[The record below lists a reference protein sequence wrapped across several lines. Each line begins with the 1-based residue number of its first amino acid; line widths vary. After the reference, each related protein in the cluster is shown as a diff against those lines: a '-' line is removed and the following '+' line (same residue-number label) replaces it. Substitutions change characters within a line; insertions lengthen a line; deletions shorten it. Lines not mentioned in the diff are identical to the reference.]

1 MPPSAQEVANGRLGN
16 IRGLRNEEATNG
28 NKDTWLDKDDLQ
40 WILKRDYPA
49 KIKGEDGKP
58 DRRDT
63 HGNRG
68 AGLLPKAHQALSQ
81 MFERRLR
88 DAGPVDTDT
97 AAGIILP
104 AIDAAMREI
113 RAIRCD

>member
-1 MPPSAQEVANGRLGN
+1 LPTLKVDTSFSLFA
-16 IRGLRNEEATNG
+16 EA
-28 NKDTWLDKDDLQ
+28 
-40 WILKRDYPA
+40 A
-49 KIKGEDGKP
+49 KWY
-58 DRRDT
+58 
-63 HGNRG
+63 N
-68 AGLLPKAHQALSQ
+68 A
-81 MFERRLR
+81 ERRLR

>member
-1 MPPSAQEVANGRLGN
+1 METRY
-16 IRGLRNEEATNG
+16 
-28 NKDTWLDKDDLQ
+28 WLDKDDLQ

-58 DRRDT
+58 TGEARMAT
-63 HGNRG
+63 EVLGYY
-68 AGLLPKAHQALSQ
+68 PKAHQAIFQ

-88 DAGPVDTDT
+88 DAGPVDAETV
-97 AAGIILP
+97 ASVILP

-113 RAIRCD
+113 RALRCD

>member
-1 MPPSAQEVANGRLGN
+1 MSPPAVPTKKRLHF
-16 IRGLRNEEATNG
+16 
-28 NKDTWLDKDDLQ
+28 
-40 WILKRDYPA
+40 
-49 KIKGEDGKP
+49 GKP
-58 DRRDT
+58 TGETRMVT
-63 HGNRG
+63 EVLGYY
-68 AGLLPKAHQALSQ
+68 PKAHQAIFQ

-88 DAGPVDTDT
+88 AAGPVDTDT

>member
-1 MPPSAQEVANGRLGN
+1 METRY
-16 IRGLRNEEATNG
+16 
-28 NKDTWLDKDDLQ
+28 WLDKDDLQ

-58 DRRDT
+58 TSETRMAT
-63 HGNRG
+63 EVLGYY
-68 AGLLPKAHQALSQ
+68 PKAHQALSQ